1 MCRRQGE
8 KDGGQLGRRRKRK
21 SASLDL
27 RSDYMTD
34 RAEADDPAQLSESH
48 KAAS

>member
-1 MCRRQGE
+1 MCRGQGK

-34 RAEADDPAQLSESH
+34 GAGADNPARLSEPY
-48 KAAS
+48 KVAS

>member
-1 MCRRQGE
+1 MCGRQGE
-8 KDGGQLGRRRKRK
+8 KDEGQLGRQRKRK

-34 RAEADDPAQLSESH
+34 GAGADNPAQLSE
-48 KAAS
+48 